1 MHSTFNV
8 FVIFALFKLFASLPI
23 EDRNTA
29 VSLDLSRFGADIY
42 NTPSEL
48 AGRNLKDW
56 TKSGKKGNPEEQGPY
71 FEGDIMLDVETR
83 NGVILEARKWK
94 DGKIPYEIKGSF
106 SKLICNHFYTSS
118 KSRIQTN
125 IKANPIFNFPAQQQ
139 KNLLSDAIEQFKKH
153 TCIRFYPR
161 ASEEDRVVFV
171 NNPTGCWS
179 HVGKT
184 GGAQPINL
192 QVPGCMG
199 KVGTVM
205 HEILHAVGMYH
216 EQNRFDRN
224 KYVKIN
230 FNNIAVD
237 KHINFEML
245 SETEI
250 SSYGVDYDINSVL
263 HYSAYAFASNP
274 NSPTIESR
282 TSSALTEKMG
292 QRDGFSKGDI
302 EKINAMYCQ
311 NVTH

>member
-1 MHSTFNV
+1 M
-8 FVIFALFKLFASLPI
+8 
-23 EDRNTA
+23 
-29 VSLDLSRFGADIY
+29 
-42 NTPSEL
+42 
-48 AGRNLKDW
+48 
-56 TKSGKKGNPEEQGPY
+56 
-71 FEGDIMLDVETR
+71 
-83 NGVILEARKWK
+83 
-94 DGKIPYEIKGSF
+94 
-106 SKLICNHFYTSS
+106 
-118 KSRIQTN
+118 
-125 IKANPIFNFPAQQQ
+125 
-139 KNLLSDAIEQFKKH
+139 
-153 TCIRFYPR
+153 
-161 ASEEDRVVFV
+161 
-171 NNPTGCWS
+171 
-179 HVGKT
+179 GKT

-224 KYVKIN
+224 KHVKIN